1 MVSHA
6 RARRSTSWPAPAWI
20 RNLACSFAQAGLRTP
35 GPGAPDLWCEDGHV
49 LVSIEGYNLPGCVF
63 VTPDGSLLSNLH
75 VGVQVGRE
83 PAGLVKAD
91 ALEAYWELDI
101 HVDSQENSL
110 DFRGQAVQGKRG
122 ERFVYL
128 TWGDVGRDKDVRDD
142 ASGQADAESS

>member
-1 MVSHA
+1 M
-6 RARRSTSWPAPAWI
+6 
-20 RNLACSFAQAGLRTP
+20 
-35 GPGAPDLWCEDGHV
+35 